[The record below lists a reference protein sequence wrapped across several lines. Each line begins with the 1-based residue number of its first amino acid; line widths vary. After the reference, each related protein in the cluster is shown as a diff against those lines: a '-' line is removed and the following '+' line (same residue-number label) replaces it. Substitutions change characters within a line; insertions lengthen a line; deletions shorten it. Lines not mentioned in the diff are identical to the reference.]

1 MKMVKSLLL
10 GSAAGL
16 VAVAGAQAA
25 DLPVKAKPVQYVK
38 ICSLYGA
45 GFYYIPGTDTC
56 IKVGGWIR
64 QYIGV
69 GADGDLTNGPLGNN
83 NANSRLNNNG
93 WTWKTRGY
101 ITADARTQTEYG
113 TVRGYLDVGGSTS
126 GSAGNSAFNANRGF
140 IQWAGFTFGVTQS
153 FFDLYSMPAI
163 SYFGGMINPTSD
175 TGDGGTTVTAYT
187 GQFGNGFSASIALE
201 APRTTD
207 VYNASVTAFTG
218 QVVGATLGNSAAA
231 VRYPDIVANLR
242 VDQSWGSAQIMGA
255 IHDVAGTYYG
265 ANPTAVVGGVNGA
278 PGYTTGW
285 ALGAGFKINTPVIG
299 KGDYV
304 GAQFNYSVGAMGY
317 PDAGASIGQQGGSIA
332 GAPAGAAAQRIYGQ
346 YTGGSG
352 TSIAAP
358 LGNYGFGLVTD
369 GVYGAANGVGSSIQ
383 LTTAWN
389 INAGYEHFWTPH
401 WQTSIYGTYMA
412 VTYGS
417 SANAMLCANEGLS
430 TFTTGVLTAGV
441 TGCNNNWNHWTVGT
455 RTQFNIDSQTY
466 IGLDVIYEV
475 LDQNNTG
482 VTPVSY
488 GATGT
493 STGSRSFS
501 DQSAWIAEF
510 RMHRNF
516 YP

>member
-83 NANSRLNNNG
+83 NQNARSNNNG

-126 GSAGNSAFNANRGF
+126 GQAGNSAFNANRGF

-153 FFDLYSMPAI
+153 FFDIYSMPAI

-175 TGDGGTTVTAYT
+175 TGDGGDTVTAYT
-187 GQFGNGFSASIALE
+187 AQFGNGFSASLSLE
-201 APRTTD
+201 APRTTA
-207 VYNASVTAFTG
+207 VLNAGTLAFTG
-218 QVVGATLGNSAAA
+218 GAATVANSSAA

-255 IHDVAGTYYG
+255 IHDVAGLYYG
-265 ANPTAVVGGVNGA
+265 ATPIAVVGGVNGA
-278 PGYTTGW
+278 PGFTTGW
-285 ALGAGFKINTPVIG
+285 AAGAGFKINTPMIG
-299 KGDYV
+299 KGDYI

-317 PDAGASIGQQGGSIA
+317 PDAGASQGQQGNSISTEA
-332 GAPAGAAAQRIYGQ
+332 TAERFYGQ
-346 YTGGSG
+346 YTGGSSSPGNPAALG
-352 TSIAAP
+352 T
-358 LGNYGFGLVTD
+358 YGFGLVSD
-369 GVYGAANGVGSSIQ
+369 GVYGVAGGAGSSIQ

-412 VTYGS
+412 VTYNS
-417 SANAMLCANEGLS
+417 TANTGLCASEGLAS
-430 TFTTGVLTAGV
+430 LAGVLTAGV

-455 RTQFNIDSQTY
+455 RTQFNVDSQTY
-466 IGLDVIYEV
+466 IGVDVIYEV

-482 VTPVSY
+482 VTPATY
-488 GATGT
+488 GFAPQPI
-493 STGSRSFS
+493 GSRTFS